1 MTAALRQTV
10 LLLEK
15 FGGTEGLVV
24 SEAGVPEPG
33 PDEVLVKILAAS
45 VQFTDVMLRK
55 GRYPDLKDKP
65 PLVLGYDLVGEI
77 VQLGASV
84 ESLHVG
90 QRVADLTTTGCYA
103 QFRLLKADRVTP
115 VDPSLDPAEA
125 TTLVLSWTTAYQ
137 LLHRDAHV
145 TAGQRLLVIGAAGAV
160 GQALVALGRLAGC
173 QVWGTARARHGDLVR
188 QLGATYVDSDQ
199 ADYATLVAGGFDAV
213 FDGIG
218 EQGFSRAWRA
228 VGPRGH
234 LSTFGISAAI
244 QGNIAFARVG
254 LWFAKLWVWNH
265 FAGDRSTSFY
275 SITTMRR
282 KHPEWFRGDLA
293 ELLALAQRGAIR
305 PRVAER
311 IGFDRVADAHQ
322 RLERGGCEGKIVL
335 VPNGA

>member
-1 MTAALRQTV
+1 MSAALRQTV

-24 SEAGVPEPG
+24 SEALIPEPG
-33 PDEVLVKILAAS
+33 PGEVLVKVLAAS

-55 GRYPDLKDKP
+55 GRYPDLKEKP
-65 PLVLGYDLVGEI
+65 PLVLGYDLVGE
-77 VQLGASV
+77 VVRLGADV
-84 ESLHVG
+84 ESLHIG

-103 QFRLLKADRVTP
+103 QFRILKANRVTP
-115 VDPSLDPAEA
+115 VDPSLDPGEA

-137 LLHRDAHV
+137 LLHRDAKV
-145 TAGQRLLVIGAAGAV
+145 KSGNRLLVIGAAGAV
-160 GQALVALGRLAGC
+160 GQALVVLGQLAGC
-173 QVWGTARARHGDLVR
+173 SVWGTARARHADLVR
-188 QLGATYVDSDQ
+188 ELGATYVDSDQ

-234 LSTFGISAAI
+234 LSTFGISSAI
-244 QGNIAFARVG
+244 QGNIPFARVG

-282 KHPEWFRGDLA
+282 KHPEWFRDDLA
-293 ELLALAQRGAIR
+293 ELLTLAQRGAIR

-311 IGFDRVADAHQ
+311 IAFDHVAQAHQ

-335 VPNGA
+335 VPHG

>member
-1 MTAALRQTV
+1 MSATLRQTV

-24 SEAGVPEPG
+24 SEALIPEPG
-33 PDEVLVKILAAS
+33 PGEVLVKILAAS

-55 GRYPDLKDKP
+55 GRYPDLKEKP
-65 PLVLGYDLVGEI
+65 PLVLGYDLVGE
-77 VQLGASV
+77 VVRLGAGV
-84 ESLHVG
+84 ESLHIG

-103 QFRLLKADRVTP
+103 QFRILKVNRVTP
-115 VDPSLDPAEA
+115 VDPSLDPGEA

-137 LLHRDAHV
+137 LLHRDAKV
-145 TAGQRLLVIGAAGAV
+145 KLGNRLLVIGAAGAV
-160 GQALVALGRLAGC
+160 GQALVVLGQLAGC
-173 QVWGTARARHGDLVR
+173 SVWGAARARHADLVR
-188 QLGATYVDSDQ
+188 ELGATYVDSDQ

-234 LSTFGISAAI
+234 LSTFGISSAI
-244 QGNIAFARVG
+244 QGNIPFARVG

-282 KHPEWFRGDLA
+282 KHPEWFRDDLA
-293 ELLALAQRGAIR
+293 ELLTLAQRGAIR

-311 IGFDRVADAHQ
+311 IAFDRVAQAHQ

-335 VPNGA
+335 VPHG

>member
-1 MTAALRQTV
+1 MTTPLRQTV
-10 LLLEK
+10 LMLQK
-15 FGGTEGLVV
+15 FGGPEHFAVIDEPL
-24 SEAGVPEPG
+24 PEPG
-33 PDEVLVKILAAS
+33 PGEVLVRILAAS

-77 VQLGASV
+77 VKLGAGV
-84 ESLHVG
+84 ATLSLR

-103 QFRLLKADRVTP
+103 QYRTLKADRVTL
-115 VDPSLDPAEA
+115 VDPALDPAEA
-125 TTLVLSWTTAYQ
+125 TALVLSWTTAYQ
-137 LLHRDAHV
+137 LLHRDAKV
-145 TAGQRLLVIGAAGAV
+145 KKGDKLLVIGAAGAV

-173 QVWGTARARHGDLVR
+173 EVWGSARARHAGVVR
-188 QLGATYVDSDQ
+188 DAGATWVDSDR
-199 ADYATLVAGGFDAV
+199 ADYATLLAGGFDAV

-244 QGNIAFARVG
+244 QGDIPFVRVG
-254 LWFAKLWVWNH
+254 LWFVKLWAWNH
-265 FAGDRSTSFY
+265 FAGERTTSFY

-282 KHPEWFRGDLA
+282 KYPEWFRVDLA
-293 ELLALAQRGAIR
+293 KLLKLAREGAIR
-305 PRVAER
+305 PRVADR
-311 IGFDRVADAHQ
+311 IGFELVAEAHG

-335 VPNGA
+335 LPNG

>member
-1 MTAALRQTV
+1 MTAASRQTV

-24 SEAGVPEPG
+24 SEAALPEPAPG
-33 PDEVLVKILAAS
+33 EVLVKILAAS

-55 GRYPDLKDKP
+55 GRYPDLKERP
-65 PLVLGYDLVGEI
+65 PLVLGYDLIGEI
-77 VQLGASV
+77 VGLGAGV
-84 ESLHVG
+84 ESLHVS
-90 QRVADLTTTGCYA
+90 QRIADLTTTGCYA
-103 QFRLLKADRVTP
+103 QFRTLKADRVTP

-125 TTLVLSWTTAYQ
+125 TTLVLSWTTTYQ
-137 LLHRDAHV
+137 LLHRDAKV

-160 GQALVALGRLAGC
+160 GQALVVLGQLAGC
-173 QVWGTARARHGDLVR
+173 QVWGTARARHADRVR
-188 QLGATYVDSDQ
+188 ELGATYVDSDS

-244 QGNIAFARVG
+244 QGDIPFVRVG
-254 LWFAKLWVWNH
+254 LWFAKLWAWNH

-282 KHPEWFRGDLA
+282 KHPEWFRNDLT
-293 ELLALAQRGAIR
+293 ELLALARRGAIR

-311 IGFDRVADAHQ
+311 IGFDRVAEAHQ

-335 VPNGA
+335 LPNG

>member
-1 MTAALRQTV
+1 MTAASRQTV

-24 SEAGVPEPG
+24 SEAAVPEPAPG
-33 PDEVLVKILAAS
+33 EVLVKILAAS

-55 GRYPDLKDKP
+55 GRYPDLKEKP
-65 PLVLGYDLVGEI
+65 PLVLGYDLIGEI
-77 VQLGASV
+77 VRLGAGV

-103 QFRLLKADRVTP
+103 QFRTLKADRVAP
-115 VDPSLDPAEA
+115 VDASLDAAEA

-137 LLHRDAHV
+137 LLHRDAKV

-160 GQALVALGRLAGC
+160 GQALVVLGQLAGC
-173 QVWGTARARHGDLVR
+173 QVWGTARARHADRVR
-188 QLGATYVDSDQ
+188 ELGATYVDSDS

-244 QGNIAFARVG
+244 QGDIPFVRVG
-254 LWFAKLWVWNH
+254 LWFAKLWAWNH
-265 FAGDRSTSFY
+265 FAGARSTSFY

-282 KHPEWFRGDLA
+282 KHPEWFRNDLT

-305 PRVAER
+305 PQVAER
-311 IGFDRVADAHQ
+311 IGFDRVAEAHQ

-335 VPNGA
+335 LPNG

>member
-1 MTAALRQTV
+1 MSAALRQTV

-15 FGGTEGLVV
+15 FGGTEGFVV
-24 SEAGVPEPG
+24 SEALIPEPG
-33 PDEVLVKILAAS
+33 PGEVLVKVLAAS

-55 GRYPDLKDKP
+55 GRYPDLKEKP
-65 PLVLGYDLVGEI
+65 PLVLGYDLVGE
-77 VQLGASV
+77 VVRLGADV
-84 ESLHVG
+84 ESLHIG

-103 QFRLLKADRVTP
+103 QFRILKANRVTP
-115 VDPSLDPAEA
+115 VDPSLDPGEA

-137 LLHRDAHV
+137 LLHRDAKV
-145 TAGQRLLVIGAAGAV
+145 KSGNRLLVIGAAGAV
-160 GQALVALGRLAGC
+160 GQALVVLGQLAGC
-173 QVWGTARARHGDLVR
+173 SVWGTARARHADLVR
-188 QLGATYVDSDQ
+188 ELGATYVHSDQ

-234 LSTFGISAAI
+234 LSTFGISSAI
-244 QGNIAFARVG
+244 QGNIPFARVG

-282 KHPEWFRGDLA
+282 KHPEWFRDDLA
-293 ELLALAQRGAIR
+293 ELLTLAQRGAIL
-305 PRVAER
+305 PRGAER
-311 IGFDRVADAHQ
+311 IAFDRVAQAHQ

-335 VPNGA
+335 VPHG

>member
-1 MTAALRQTV
+1 MTAAPRQTI

-24 SEAGVPEPG
+24 SEAALPEPAPG
-33 PDEVLVKILAAS
+33 EVLVKILAAS

-55 GRYPDLKDKP
+55 GRYPDLKEKP

-77 VQLGASV
+77 VLLGAGV

-103 QFRLLKADRVTP
+103 QFRILKADRVTP

-125 TTLVLSWTTAYQ
+125 TSLVLSWTTAYQ
-137 LLHRDAHV
+137 LLHRDAKV

-160 GQALVALGRLAGC
+160 GQALVVLGQLAGC
-173 QVWGTARARHGDLVR
+173 QVWGTARARHADLVR
-188 QLGATYVDSDQ
+188 ELGATYVDSDQ
-199 ADYATLVAGGFDAV
+199 ADYAALVAGGFDAV

-228 VGPRGH
+228 VGARGH

-244 QGNIAFARVG
+244 QGDIPFARVG
-254 LWFAKLWVWNH
+254 LWFAKLWAWNH
-265 FAGDRSTSFY
+265 FAGARSTSFY

-282 KHPEWFRGDLA
+282 KHPEWFRQDLA

-311 IGFDRVADAHQ
+311 IGFDRVAEAHQ
-322 RLERGGCEGKIVL
+322 RLERGGCKGKIVL
-335 VPNGA
+335 LPNG